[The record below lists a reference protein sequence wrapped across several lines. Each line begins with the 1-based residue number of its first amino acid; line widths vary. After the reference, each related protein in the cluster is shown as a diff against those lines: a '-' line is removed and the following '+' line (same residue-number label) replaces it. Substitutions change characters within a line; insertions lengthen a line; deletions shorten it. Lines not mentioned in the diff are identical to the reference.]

1 LIKRLQAVN
10 KAVTDKVEE
19 MIAERSV
26 TSLKNELNKDRDYL
40 NDISYPHYDDKPA
53 NINIHLLFLLILN
66 PDPRIKYSFQS
77 F

>member
-40 NDISYPHYDDKPA
+40 NDISYPHYDDKRA